1 VTGHSK
7 GGALAAAFTAWL
19 AETRCDNPH
28 EENWDPHRK
37 ARLRCFTFAA
47 PTPGDRTFADILLQ
61 RLKNPAEDF
70 RRTWNRC
77 DIVPHAYSFGDLE
90 EISKIYD
97 GPFSNNKQTEVLT

>member
-1 VTGHSK
+1 
-7 GGALAAAFTAWL
+7 
-19 AETRCDNPH
+19 
-28 EENWDPHRK
+28 
-37 ARLRCFTFAA
+37 
-47 PTPGDRTFADILLQ
+47 
-61 RLKNPAEDF
+61 LKNPAEDF